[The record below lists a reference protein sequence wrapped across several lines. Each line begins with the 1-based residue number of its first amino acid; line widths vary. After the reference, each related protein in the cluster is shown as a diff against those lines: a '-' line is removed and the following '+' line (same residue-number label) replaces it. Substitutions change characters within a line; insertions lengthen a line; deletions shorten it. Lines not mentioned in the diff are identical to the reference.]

1 MNNKARASIMG
12 FIVIMLL
19 VIGMFTGV
27 FLYVSDSA
35 QDSGIAVDPKYN
47 GTYNKMIETRE
58 SIKEQTDEIQ
68 NKTLQITEAPVGFL
82 TALNGF
88 KVLGSTLLLFKGF
101 ASNAIDLINLVFL
114 GTDVIP
120 SWAMNLIVSGGI
132 VTVLIL
138 FLAWWKGEQVSI

>member
-35 QDSGIAVDPKYN
+35 QDSGITVDPKYN
-47 GTYNKMIETRE
+47 DTYTKMIETRE
-58 SIKEQTDEIQ
+58 DIRDRTDEIQ
-68 NKTLQITEAPVGFL
+68 NNTLQITEAPVGFL

-120 SWAMNLIVSGGI
+120 SWAMTLIVSGGI